1 MKARVREMAAKRR
14 SSEPDTGEMVV
25 VHRLFQQEY
34 RTAAA
39 LVAAVDA
46 EDTGRSRIVAA
57 HLEALDTMLEEHH
70 LAEDELVWPRLEG
83 DPEVDPALLLR
94 MERQHE
100 RIARSLGQVAEVLPR
115 WRDTAD
121 PALRDVLA
129 RACAELLPALDE
141 HLADEERHIL
151 PLVPGRFT
159 AQEWGRLS
167 ERGRDAVPK
176 DKRIYMLG
184 AMAVAAG
191 PEHYDEFLGRL
202 PGPVRLLWRVAGK
215 GLHRR
220 ARAGLHGTRP
230 AGRAGA
236 TARRTKP

>member
-1 MKARVREMAAKRR
+1 MKARVKEMAAKRR

-34 RTAAA
+34 RTAVG
-39 LVAAVDA
+39 LVEAVDA
-46 EDTGRSRIVAA
+46 GDTRRSRTVAS
-57 HLEALDTMLEEHH
+57 HLDALDSMLEEHH

-94 MERQHE
+94 MEQQHE
-100 RIARSLGQVAEVLPR
+100 RIAGSLGQVADVLPR
-115 WRDTAD
+115 WRDSAD
-121 PALRDVLA
+121 PALRDVLVK
-129 RACAELLPALDE
+129 ACTDLLPALDE

-159 AQEWGRLS
+159 AEEWGRLS

-176 DKRIYMLG
+176 EYRLYMLG
-184 AMAVAAG
+184 AMASAAG

-220 ARAGLHGTRP
+220 ARAGLHGTRS
-230 AGRAGA
+230 AGRA
-236 TARRTKP
+236 